1 MRRVCSHDPFGF
13 AQGHSELIESMR
25 KNPRLLFWFIIFL
38 TVLAIFVNIPSIGTL
53 SIGPFRQKINFDIN
67 NFLRPLGI
75 TSQLTFRKGLDIEGG
90 TSMTFR
96 ADMSGIPTAQKS
108 DALKSAK
115 TIIERRVNLFG
126 VSEPIVQTSI
136 LANGESRIIVELP
149 GVTDLN
155 QARSI
160 VGTTAQLSFWEE
172 GASGSAKIASQSAY
186 PLGLVESLGQNPK
199 KTNLSG
205 NDLRQTSVTFDENTG
220 KPQVQLIFTSDGAQK
235 FADITKRNVN
245 KRVAIVLDNQ
255 LLSAPIVNQAILG
268 GDAVI
273 SGGFT
278 VEEANALST
287 ELNAGALPIPLTSL
301 QSRVIGPTLGLSS
314 LQKSLFAGIIGL
326 VIIVVF
332 MSVLYGR
339 LGIIASVALFL
350 YTSFV
355 LAIFKLSS
363 LTPYGI
369 TLTLSGIAGFILSI
383 GMAVDANILIFERM
397 KEEKRLGKPMEAA
410 IEIGFSRAWTSIRD
424 SNISTLITSVVLYKF
439 GSGIVRG
446 FALVLAI
453 GVLVSMFSAI
463 VVTRTFLR
471 IIYK

>member
-1 MRRVCSHDPFGF
+1 
-13 AQGHSELIESMR
+13 MR
-25 KNPRLLFWFIIFL
+25 KNPRVLFWFITFL
-38 TVLAIFVNIPSIGTL
+38 TILAVFVNIPSIGTL
-53 SIGPFRQKINFDIN
+53 SIGSMRQKINFDIN

-75 TSQLTFRKGLDIEGG
+75 TSELTFRRGLDIEGG

-96 ADMSGIPTAQKS
+96 AEMSGIPAAQRP

-115 TIIERRVNLFG
+115 TVIERRVNLFG
-126 VSEPIVQTSI
+126 VSEPIVQTST

-160 VGTTAQLSFWEE
+160 VGTTAQLSFWEQ
-172 GASGSAKIASQSAY
+172 GATGSAKLASSSAY
-186 PLGLVESLGQNPK
+186 PLGLTQVLGQNPK

-205 NDLRQTSVTFDENTG
+205 NDLQQTNVTFDQNTG
-220 KPQVQLIFTSDGAQK
+220 KPQVQLVFTQEGSQK
-235 FADITKRNVN
+235 FADITKRNVG
-245 KRVAIVLDNQ
+245 KVVAIVLDNQ
-255 LLSAPIVNQAILG
+255 VIEAPRVNEPILTG
-268 GDAVI
+268 NAVI

-278 VEEANALST
+278 VELANQLST
-287 ELNAGALPIPLTSL
+287 ELNAGALPISLTPLS
-301 QSRVIGPTLGLSS
+301 SRVIGPTLGLSS

-350 YTSFV
+350 YTLFV

-397 KEEKRLGKPMEAA
+397 KEELRQGKPREAA

-424 SNISTLITSVVLYKF
+424 SNVSTLITSVVLYKF

-471 IIYK
+471 VIYK

>member
-1 MRRVCSHDPFGF
+1 M
-13 AQGHSELIESMR
+13 I
-25 KNPRLLFWFIIFL
+25 KNPRRLFWFIILL
-38 TVLAIFVNIPSIGTL
+38 TILAIFVNVPTIGTL
-53 SIGPFRQKINFDIN
+53 SIGPFHQKINFN
-67 NFLRPLGI
+67 SSNYLRLLGI
-75 TSQLTFRKGLDIEGG
+75 NKELTFRRGLDIEGG
-90 TSMTFR
+90 TSMLFR
-96 ADMSGIPTAQKS
+96 AEMSGIPGSQRS

-115 TIIERRVNLFG
+115 TVIERRVNLFG
-126 VSEPIVQTSI
+126 VSEPVVQTST
-136 LANGESRIIVELP
+136 LDNGESRIIVELP

-155 QARSI
+155 QARDI

-172 GASGSAKIASQSAY
+172 GATGSARIASSSAL
-186 PLGLVESLGQNPK
+186 PFGITQIFTNPQ

-205 NDLRQTSVTFDENTG
+205 NDLQSTNVTFDPGTG
-220 KPQVQLIFTSDGAQK
+220 KPQVQLLFTSDGTKK
-235 FADITKRNVN
+235 FADITQRNIN
-245 KRVAIVLDNQ
+245 KPVAIVLDTVVISSPTVQ
-255 LLSAPIVNQAILG
+255 QPILT

-273 SGGFT
+273 NGSFT
-278 VEEANALST
+278 TEQANALST
-287 ELNAGALPIPLTSL
+287 DLNAGALPISLTSL
-301 QSRVIGPTLGLSS
+301 SSQVVGPSLGLSS

-326 VIIVVF
+326 VIIVIF

-350 YTSFV
+350 YTLFV
-355 LAIFKLSS
+355 LTIFKLSS

-397 KEEKRLGKPMEAA
+397 KEEKRLGKPRQAA

-471 IIYK
+471 IVYK

>member
-1 MRRVCSHDPFGF
+1 
-13 AQGHSELIESMR
+13 MR
-25 KNPRLLFWFIIFL
+25 KNPRLLLWFIIFL
-38 TVLAIFVNIPSIGTL
+38 TVLAIFVNVPSIGTL
-53 SIGPFRQKINFDIN
+53 SIGPFHQKINFN
-67 NFLRPLGI
+67 PSNYLRLLGI
-75 TSQLTFRKGLDIEGG
+75 NRELTFRRGLDIEGG
-90 TSMTFR
+90 TSMLFK
-96 ADMSGIPTAQKS
+96 AEMSGVPVAQRP

-115 TIIERRVNLFG
+115 TVIERRVNLFG
-126 VSEPIVQTSI
+126 VSEPVVQTST

-160 VGTTAQLSFWEE
+160 VGTTAQLSFWEQ
-172 GASGSAKIASQSAY
+172 GSSGSAKITPQSSL
-186 PLGLVESLGQNPK
+186 PLGLTQVLGANPK

-205 NDLRQTSVTFDENTG
+205 NDLQSTSVTFDQNTG
-220 KPQVQLIFTSDGAQK
+220 KPQVQLVFTPDGSQK
-235 FADITKRNVN
+235 FADITKRNVG
-245 KRVAIVLDNQ
+245 KVVAIVLDNQ
-255 LLSAPIVNQAILG
+255 VIEAPRVNEPILTG
-268 GDAVI
+268 NAVI

-278 VEEANALST
+278 VDVANALST
-287 ELNAGALPIPLTSL
+287 ELNAGALPISLTSL
-301 QSRVIGPTLGLSS
+301 QSQVVGPSLGLSS

-326 VIIVVF
+326 VIIVIF

-350 YTSFV
+350 YTLFV
-355 LAIFKLSS
+355 LTIFKLSS

-397 KEEKRLGKPMEAA
+397 KEEKRLGKPRQAA

-424 SNISTLITSVVLYKF
+424 SNMSTLITSVVLYKF

-446 FALVLAI
+446 FALVLAV

-471 IIYK
+471 IVYK

>member
-1 MRRVCSHDPFGF
+1 
-13 AQGHSELIESMR
+13 MR
-25 KNPRLLFWFIIFL
+25 KNPRYIFWFIVAL
-38 TVLAIFVNIPSIGTL
+38 TILAIFVNLPNIGTL
-53 SIGPFRQKINFDIN
+53 SVGPIHQKVNYNLANI
-67 NFLRPLGI
+67 LRPLGVKGAI
-75 TSQLTFRKGLDIEGG
+75 EFRRGLDIEGG
-90 TSMTFR
+90 TSMLFK
-96 ADMSGIPTAQKS
+96 ADMSGISSSQRS

-115 TIIERRVNLFG
+115 TVIERRINLFG
-126 VSEPIVQTSI
+126 VSEPIVQTST
-136 LANGESRIIVELP
+136 LENGESRIIVELP

-172 GASGSAKIASQSAY
+172 GASGSAKLEESAL
-186 PLGLVESLGQNPK
+186 PLGITSVFTTPK

-205 NDLRQTSVTFDENTG
+205 NDLQSTSVTFDQNTG
-220 KPQVQLIFTSDGAQK
+220 KPQVTLAFTPDGTQK
-235 FADITKRNVN
+235 FADITKRNVS

-255 LLSAPIVNQAILG
+255 VIEAPTVNEAILTG
-268 GDAVI
+268 NAVI

-278 VEEANALST
+278 VDSANALST
-287 ELNAGALPIPLTSL
+287 ELNAGALPITLTSL
-301 QSRVIGPTLGLSS
+301 SSQVVGPTLGLSS
-314 LQKSLFAGIIGL
+314 LQKSLFAGAIGFI
-326 VIIVVF
+326 IIVIF
-332 MSVLYGR
+332 MCVLYGR
-339 LGIIASVALFL
+339 LGMVASVALCL
-350 YTSFV
+350 YTLFV

-397 KEEKRLGKPMEAA
+397 KEEKRLGKSREAA

-424 SNISTLITSVVLYKF
+424 SNISTLITSAVLYKF

-453 GVLVSMFSAI
+453 GVIVSMFSAI
-463 VVTRTFLR
+463 IVTRTFLR
-471 IIYK
+471 IVYK

>member
-1 MRRVCSHDPFGF
+1 
-13 AQGHSELIESMR
+13 MR

-67 NFLRPLGI
+67 NLLRPLGI

-90 TSMTFR
+90 TSMIFR
-96 ADMSGIPTAQKS
+96 ADMSGVPTAQRP

-115 TIIERRVNLFG
+115 TVIERRVNLFG

-149 GVTDLN
+149 GVTDLS

-160 VGTTAQLSFWEE
+160 VGTTAQLSFWEQ
-172 GASGSAKIASQSAY
+172 GATGSAKLNSTPSAY
-186 PLGLVESLGQNPK
+186 PLGLTQALGPNPK
-199 KTNLSG
+199 ETNLSG
-205 NDLRQTSVTFDENTG
+205 NDLQQTNVTFDQNTG
-220 KPQVQLIFTSDGAQK
+220 KPQVQLVFTSDGSRK
-235 FADITKRNVN
+235 FADITKRNVG
-245 KRVAIVLDNQ
+245 KVVAIVLDNQ
-255 LLSAPIVNQAILG
+255 VIEAPRVNEPILT

-278 VEEANALST
+278 VELANALST

-301 QSRVIGPTLGLSS
+301 QSQVIGPSLGLSS
-314 LQKSLFAGIIGL
+314 LQKSLFAGAIGL

-339 LGIIASVALFL
+339 LGIIASAALFL
-350 YTSFV
+350 YTLFV

-397 KEEKRLGKPMEAA
+397 KEEKRLGKPMQAA

-424 SNISTLITSVVLYKF
+424 SNVSTLITSVVLYKF

-453 GVLVSMFSAI
+453 GVIVSMFSAI